1 MRVTSSVDA
10 RRQLVDALQI
20 DLIGPIGGIG
30 DHAEILPQSP
40 SLRYLTGFLVPTDA
54 NEMPRCDPTS
64 NDELDQAAEPAGID
78 NDDLPEKP
86 ASRRSFL
93 PSSVGVSVLVPEILG
108 DVHAAVR
115 LRVRLPVGEFR
126 M

>member
-40 SLRYLTGFLVPTDA
+40 SLRYLTGFLVPIDA

-86 ASRRSFL
+86 AFRRTFL
-93 PSSVGVSVLVPEILG
+93 PVAWESAISCPTFLVTSTLLSDSAYDCP
-108 DVHAAVR
+108 
-115 LRVRLPVGEFR
+115 
-126 M
+126 